1 MLAPAETLAS
11 PITRLDFTMKRDNI
25 MMKRFI
31 SLILAF
37 ALCATF
43 SVPAFAADGSLS
55 ADVMES
61 KIAAD
66 IQSEQERIFSSVYA
80 QLEEQDA
87 LSLMDT
93 ID

>member
-1 MLAPAETLAS
+1 MY
-11 PITRLDFTMKRDNI
+11 I

-43 SVPAFAADGSLS
+43 SVPAFAADVSLS

>member
-1 MLAPAETLAS
+1 
-11 PITRLDFTMKRDNI
+11 

-37 ALCATF
+37 ALCAIF
-43 SVPAFAADGSLS
+43 SVPAFAADVSLS

-66 IQSEQERIFSSVYA
+66 LQSKQERMLMRFPVGG
-80 QLEEQDA
+80 
-87 LSLMDT
+87 LSLVYFQT
-93 ID
+93 